1 MPTWLSAPKTV
12 AMRHASPRRCATKQ
26 TMVGEYRNSDEFYNA
41 LIAKAGIE
49 SKTAKEQVDNQ
60 KLILTNLE
68 NLRQSVMGVNLD
80 EEMAAMVQFQHGYNA
95 AAKIMQTMNEML
107 DKLINH
113 L

>member
-1 MPTWLSAPKTV
+1 
-12 AMRHASPRRCATKQ
+12 MRHKQ

-60 KLILTNLE
+60 KMILTNLE
-68 NLRQSVMGVNLD
+68 NLRQSVMGINLD

-95 AAKIMQTMNEML
+95 AARIMQTMNELL